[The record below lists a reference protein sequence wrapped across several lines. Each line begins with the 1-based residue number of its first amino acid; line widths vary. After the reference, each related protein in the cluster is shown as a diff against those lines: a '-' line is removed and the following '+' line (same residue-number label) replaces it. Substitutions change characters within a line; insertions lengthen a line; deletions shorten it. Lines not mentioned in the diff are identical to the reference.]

1 MKVTDVKVYPLVQP
15 LDISSFAFSQ
25 TWVTSRQVTIVVIST
40 DEGIQG
46 CGEAFGP
53 AMALARTID
62 TFCAPRVI
70 GMDPFN
76 TEIIWDSIYRP
87 YRHHSQKGMLCE
99 ALSAVDIALWDI
111 KGKATG
117 QPVYNL
123 LGGAF
128 RDRAHAYATGLYRPM
143 AEDPKSALVDEALTY
158 KDQGF
163 FAMKYKIGTVS
174 MEEDLDILGA
184 IRDAI
189 GWETTLLVDA
199 NCAYDSSE
207 AIWLA
212 RELEDMEVYWFEE
225 ALPPEDLD
233 GYVEL
238 KNSTTVRIAAGE
250 CEMTRFGFKELIHRR
265 CVDILQPDVGIC
277 GGITEFQKIVAMAS
291 AWNTQI
297 VPHVWGT
304 NVAIAAALQCYAAI
318 PHIPGKINPP
328 EPFFEFDRSPNPLRD
343 GATHESFVAVDSY
356 IEIPRTPGLG
366 VTVDTDFLEAHAA
379 K

>member
-15 LDISSFAFSQ
+15 LDIKSFAFSQ
-25 TWVTSRQVTIVVIST
+25 TWVSTRQTTIVIIST
-40 DEGIQG
+40 DEGIEG
-46 CGEAFGP
+46 YGEAFGP
-53 AMALARTID
+53 ALSLARIIETY
-62 TFCAPRVI
+62 CAPKVL
-70 GMDPFN
+70 GQNPFN
-76 TEIIWDSIYRP
+76 TEAIWDSIYRP
-87 YRHHSQKGMLCE
+87 YRHNGQKGLLCE

-143 AEDPKSALVDEALTY
+143 AEDPKAALVEEALGY
-158 KDQGF
+158 KEAGF
-163 FAMKYKIGTVS
+163 FAMKYKMGTIS
-174 MEEDLDILGA
+174 MEEDLETLGA

-189 GWETTLLVDA
+189 GWETTLMVDA
-199 NCAYDSSE
+199 NCAYDAAD

-212 RELEDMEVYWFEE
+212 REMEEMEIYWFEE
-225 ALPPEDLD
+225 PLPPEDLD

-238 KNSTTVRIAAGE
+238 KNSTSIRIAAGE
-250 CEMTRFGFKELIHRR
+250 CEMTRFGFKELIARR

-277 GGITEFQKIVAMAS
+277 GGFTEFQKIVAMAS

-304 NVAIAAALQCYAAI
+304 NIAIAAALHCYAAI

-328 EPFFEFDRSPNPLRD
+328 EPFFEFDRSANPLRD
-343 GATHESFVAVDSY
+343 GATHEKFVAVDSY
-356 IEIPRTPGLG
+356 IDIPKTPGLG
-366 VTVDTDFLEAHAA
+366 VTVDKEFLEAHVG
-379 K
+379 